1 MSKEKIERLNFL
13 LKSSTN
19 LNTSYLVKLE
29 AALSFEI
36 LKDSPNLNK
45 ILEFHKTHGKE
56 EIQKT
61 VFNFEFLVEKLN
73 ELGFLSELTLS
84 EIDLDNDYIK
94 DLEKVVT
101 NLVKISSLSQTLIN
115 GSELSAYLYKDTY
128 LQILNVSEFIEEVAG
143 QLNQEGI
150 SSGNNDLKY
159 IVRRLEDIKNYPAQ
173 EIGKISN
180 TKDLYLNL
188 LENIGKVL
196 D

>member
-73 ELGFLSELTLS
+73 ELCFLSELTLS
-84 EIDLDNDYIK
+84 EIDLDNDYIN

-159 IVRRLEDIKNYPAQ
+159 IVRRLEDIKNYPVQ

-180 TKDLYLNL
+180 TKDLYLDL